1 MTDSAGPLN
10 GLSPVAES
18 EQPASASDSATSEG
32 DAVRTNLCIGDR
44 EEVKG
49 SGTSVAKVS
58 DRRDHHA
65 EGPPGD
71 ER

>member
-1 MTDSAGPLN
+1 MTDNGGPLN

-18 EQPASASDSATSEG
+18 EQPASASDSATSDG

-44 EEVKG
+44 EVKG
-49 SGTSVAKVS
+49 NVAGVLTKVS
-58 DRRDHHA
+58 DRRAHHA
-65 EGPPGD
+65 EVPLAD